1 MTPRRYLMVVV
12 AVAAVLLLSP
22 IIFDGASADIT
33 QNTGEKT
40 ATLSGDV
47 VLTKDLK
54 FSSGT
59 AVTIENGTNI
69 DAGGYDIIFG
79 EECAIVVKGDMTLT
93 CHGGSVKMGAKCV
106 MMLCG
111 LVFPALDTEVVYT
124 FDGQIVVDDSPL
136 SEDGSVM
143 KLVPSGDDHCLHATL
158 DGTVISAEDPEMHF
172 IVNKDGAEVKIGFA
186 SLSSVMKEYS
196 EEELIQTST
205 VTVIPR
211 NPSFALGFIADLDG
225 IRVKELD
232 PKEIHSVTVHEG
244 TGAVD
249 KVDILGIGH
258 TSFRQTNHDT
268 VEVKTSAEQAILTRE
283 SDGKVDSVTE
293 FDNIYLE
300 FEVDEK
306 AIMDDLMEMVK
317 FHKIIGDENAL
328 KRLYLTADSETTT
341 DSTGMVVSYCTDIVL
356 NINGDGSAKYYMTL
370 TFKQGD
376 DKFSLSCDQAVI
388 KTFGITSNIDIDLD
402 MTIPKL
408 VAEKRSPEGLLYKI
422 TSDDTRLQLTDF
434 GLMALYDIY
443 ARNGKVTVQEVLDN
457 SEKVYVASSKL
468 DLDIDGDGDI
478 EISFGGLEALI
489 CENSRGMNTL
499 TVGMSTFDIQ
509 GPYKDGTGKI
519 HLDNA
524 QIYMESN
531 GSVSEVIDAFTSG
544 IHFTT
549 DVHADIQINISG
561 ISVDYQERAIE
572 MGLITAPRSQTS
584 PASMLIS
591 LTLEH
596 SMYSGTTTLDGDV
609 STIGYELTLER
620 HEDFYKPRGSQDL
633 VLHTYDLSGSFRAV
647 YGDKVEFQVD
657 IHTDLLLEVTHYD
670 IEFQVDTKDSTISIN
685 HGLLDVEG
693 YDSSQEG
700 MLAVINDMSNH
711 DFLVSARL
719 AMVAKAIY
727 IYKDSGTVLNNEFF
741 DPDISVK
748 QIALDLVRGDHR
760 LISLDRFELSVL
772 KTDDTLY
779 ERTIDHLDMYKDL
792 SDKPVEPSF
801 LEEYAKYLLAIF
813 VIASGALVVVLL
825 YFRFKRPELFRF
837 NERN

>member
-1 MTPRRYLMVVV
+1 MTTRRYLLAALVV
-12 AVAAVLLLSP
+12 AAILLLSP
-22 IIFDGASADIT
+22 VMLDGTSADVK
-33 QNTGEKT
+33 QNTSEKT

-47 VLTKDLK
+47 VLTKDMK
-54 FSSGT
+54 FSANT
-59 AVTIENGTNI
+59 VVTVENGTNI
-69 DAGGYDIIFG
+69 DANVYDLIFMEGCSII
-79 EECAIVVKGDMTLT
+79 VKGDMTLS
-93 CHGGSVKMGAKCV
+93 CHGGSVRMGENCV
-106 MMLCG
+106 MMVCD
-111 LVFPALDTEVVYT
+111 LVFPAIDRGIVYT

-143 KLVPSGDDHCLHATL
+143 KLVPSGDDHCLHATMDDTIL
-158 DGTVISAEDPEMHF
+158 SAEDPEMHF

-186 SLSSVMKEYS
+186 TLSSVTKKYS
-196 EEELIQTST
+196 EGELIQTST
-205 VTVIPR
+205 VTVIPK
-211 NPSFALGFIADLDG
+211 NPSFALGFIVDLDG
-225 IRVKELD
+225 VRVKELD

-244 TGAVD
+244 TGAID

-268 VEVKTSAEQAILTRE
+268 VEVKTSAEQVIFTKE
-283 SDGKVDSVTE
+283 SDGKVDSETV
-293 FDNIYLE
+293 FDTNYLE

-306 AIMDDLMEMVK
+306 AIMDDLLEMVK
-317 FHKIIGDENAL
+317 FHKIVGSENAL
-328 KRLYLTADSETTT
+328 KRLYYTADSETTT
-341 DSTGMVVSYCTDIVL
+341 DSSGMVVSYCTDIVL
-356 NINGDGSAKYYMTL
+356 NINGDGSTNYYMTL

-408 VAEKRSPEGLLYKI
+408 VAEKRSPEGLLYKV

-443 ARNGKVTVQEVLDN
+443 ARNGKVTVQEILDN
-457 SEKVYVASSKL
+457 SERVFVASSQL
-468 DLDIDGDGDI
+468 DLDINGDGAIDI
-478 EISFGGLEALI
+478 EFGGAEALI

-499 TVGMSTFDIQ
+499 TVGMKAFDIQ
-509 GPYKDGTGKI
+509 GPYKDGNGKI

-531 GSVSEVIDAFTSG
+531 GSVTEVIDAFTSG

-561 ISVDYQERAIE
+561 ISVEYEERAIS
-572 MGLITAPRSQTS
+572 MGLATAPRSQTS

-596 SMYSGTTTLDGDV
+596 SMYSDTTTLDGDV

-620 HEDFYKPRGSQDL
+620 HEDFLKPRGSQDL

-647 YGDKVEFQVD
+647 YGDKVEFQAD
-657 IHTDLLLEVTHYD
+657 MHTDLLLEVTHYD
-670 IEFQVDTKDSTISIN
+670 IEFQVEVADSTLSIN

-693 YDSSQEG
+693 YDSTQEG

-711 DFLVSARL
+711 DFKVSARL
-719 AMVAKAIY
+719 AMVAKAIR

-748 QIALDLVRGDHR
+748 EASLELLRGDHR
-760 LISLDRFELSVL
+760 LITLDRFELSVL
-772 KTDDTLY
+772 KSDDTLY

-792 SDKPVEPSF
+792 SGKPVEPSF
-801 LEEYAKYLLAIF
+801 LEEYSKYLLAIF
-813 VIASGALVVVLL
+813 VIVSGSLVVLLL

-837 NERN
+837 NERS